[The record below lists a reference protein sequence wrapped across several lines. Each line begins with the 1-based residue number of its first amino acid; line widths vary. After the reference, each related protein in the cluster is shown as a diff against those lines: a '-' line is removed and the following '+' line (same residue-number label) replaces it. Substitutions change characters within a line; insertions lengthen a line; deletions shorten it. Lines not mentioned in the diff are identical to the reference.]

1 MNKVDRFF
9 KKKVEDLIVEPRSE
23 AWAKLEA
30 NLSKKNK
37 GLIWFKAAAALL
49 LMGLF
54 IASILWLQQGK
65 ENQHMAEQVKTT
77 KPAIV
82 PVEKKMKEG
91 TKNRSRVPELK
102 NKNISEIR
110 KSNTKKQIAIEHP
123 TVPTSVKKELTDV
136 SFKEIEKEKETIS
149 SQTIA
154 AISVEEKPIVIEY
167 TLESIHSQKNE
178 SPIVAETTEKKNSLQ
193 KALDFARE
201 AKNSDSPLGGLR
213 QAKDDLFALNF
224 IKDKQKKQ

>member
-136 SFKEIEKEKETIS
+136 SFKEIEKETIS

-154 AISVEEKPIVIEY
+154 AIRVEEKPIVIEY

-178 SPIVAETTEKKNSLQ
+178 TPILAEITEKKNSLQ

>member
-54 IASILWLQQGK
+54 IVSIIWLQQGK
-65 ENQHMAEQVKTT
+65 ENQQMAEQVKTT

-136 SFKEIEKEKETIS
+136 SFKEIEKETIS

-178 SPIVAETTEKKNSLQ
+178 TPIVAETTEKKNSLQ

>member
-91 TKNRSRVPELK
+91 TKNRSHVPELK
-102 NKNISEIR
+102 NKNTSEIR

-123 TVPTSVKKELTDV
+123 TVPTIVKKELTDV
-136 SFKEIEKEKETIS
+136 NFKEIEKETIS

-154 AISVEEKPIVIEY
+154 AIRVEEKPIVIEY

-178 SPIVAETTEKKNSLQ
+178 TPILAEITEKKNSLQ

>member
-9 KKKVEDLIVEPRSE
+9 KKKIEDLIVEPRSE
-23 AWAKLEA
+23 AWAKLEV

-49 LMGLF
+49 LMGL
-54 IASILWLQQGK
+54 IITSIIWLQQGK

-102 NKNISEIR
+102 NKSISQIR
-110 KSNTKKQIAIEHP
+110 NSNTKKQIAIEHP

-136 SFKEIEKEKETIS
+136 SFKEIEKETIS

-178 SPIVAETTEKKNSLQ
+178 TPIVVEITEKKNSLQ

-224 IKDKQKKQ
+224 IKDKQKK

>member
-37 GLIWFKAAAALL
+37 GLIWFKAAASLL

-54 IASILWLQQGK
+54 IASIIWLKQGK

-91 TKNRSRVPELK
+91 TKNQPSVPELK

-110 KSNTKKQIAIEHP
+110 KSNIKKQIAIEHP
-123 TVPTSVKKELTDV
+123 TVPTIVKKELTDV
-136 SFKEIEKEKETIS
+136 SFKEKEKETIS

-154 AISVEEKPIVIEY
+154 AIRVEEKPIVIAY

-178 SPIVAETTEKKNSLQ
+178 TPIVAETTEKKNSLQ

-201 AKNSDSPLGGLR
+201 AKNSDSPVGDLR
-213 QAKDDLFALNF
+213 KVKDDFFALNF